1 MQSQPKD
8 LHRGF
13 SLKIK
18 FPDYLSSRRLSQ
30 GRIPAQT
37 GEGTQGRKPVFLLG
51 LSGPQALYP
60 PLTNLLP
67 RDVCAMGPCQCS
79 LCICVE
85 GGVCVCMRERT
96 HTRAQGSISKKRN
109 WEPPNNVRTVS
120 SYPSV
125 VSIDWG
131 SLCPGSGSISDSGPP
146 LPSWT
151 PSC

>member
-85 GGVCVCMRERT
+85 GGVCVCVCA
-96 HTRAQGSISKKRN
+96 RALEHSSTEVRKQPLGFISLPTLLRGS
-109 WEPPNNVRTVS
+109 
-120 SYPSV
+120 
-125 VSIDWG
+125 WG
-131 SLCPGSGSISDSGPP
+131 LCPSHQ
-146 LPSWT
+146 T
-151 PSC
+151 YMACAFTC